1 MAPAPATPV
10 VTSATRFDVALPR
23 PYLIFVG
30 DNDDPVAGK
39 TALGVARWAPHHCAG
54 QWRTSPD
61 ALDVGLP
68 ELVPGAAVAAGA
80 RSLLIGVAP
89 RGGALPAD
97 WAAFVVEAI
106 EAGLDVVSGLHE
118 RLADHPLIAAAAA
131 THRRTLHDIR
141 TRPAR
146 IALAT
151 GRRRTGKRL
160 LTVGTDCA
168 LGKKYTALA
177 IAAALH
183 ARGIAVT
190 FRATG
195 QTGIMISGAGIAID
209 AVVADFIAGA
219 AEALSPDAE
228 PDHWDVIEGQGAI
241 THPAYAGVTL
251 GLVHGSQPDAMVL
264 CHDPTRT
271 DVAGFPGF
279 RLPTFE
285 EAIEAYVASARRT
298 NPAAR
303 FVGVSLNTGGMEAPA
318 AEKAIRLAEDR
329 TGLPAFD
336 PLRSGLS
343 RFVDGL
349 LA

>member
-1 MAPAPATPV
+1 M
-10 VTSATRFDVALPR
+10 TSAASFDVALPR
-23 PYLIFVG
+23 PYLVFVG

-39 TALGVARWAPHHCAG
+39 TALGVARWASRHCVG
-54 QWRTSPD
+54 QWRTSSG
-61 ALDVGLP
+61 AIDVGLTDLTP
-68 ELVPGAAVAAGA
+68 AAAVAAGA

-89 RGGALPAD
+89 RGGRLPAH
-97 WAAFVVEAI
+97 WAGCIVEAV

-131 THRRTLHDIR
+131 AHGRTLHDIR
-141 TRPAR
+141 SSTAAIP
-146 IALAT
+146 LAT

-177 IAAALH
+177 ITAALQ
-183 ARGIAVT
+183 ARGVDAT

-209 AVVADFIAGA
+209 AVIADFIAGA
-219 AEALSPDAE
+219 AEALSPDAA

-271 DVAGFPGF
+271 EVSGFPGF
-279 RLPTFE
+279 QLPTLE
-285 EAIEAYVASARRT
+285 EAIAAYLASARRT

-303 FVGVSLNTGGMEAPA
+303 VAGISLNTGRMAAGA
-318 AEKAIRLAEDR
+318 AEAAIRAAEDR

-336 PLRSGLS
+336 PLRFGLD
-343 RFVDGL
+343 RFVEEL